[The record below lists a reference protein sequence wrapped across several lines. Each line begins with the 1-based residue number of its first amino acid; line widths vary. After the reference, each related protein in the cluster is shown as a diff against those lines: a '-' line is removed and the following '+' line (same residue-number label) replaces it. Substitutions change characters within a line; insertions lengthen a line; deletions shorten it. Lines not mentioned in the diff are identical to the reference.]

1 MLFVRQL
8 FEHEVP
14 WEGLVLHNMH
24 PSCEGL
30 VPLHVDPVST
40 QPKLPGICHLKE
52 VHDDGGRDLRPVR
65 VLPRDPLC
73 LAERYTP
80 PPPSAQLCCCAQGL
94 GLASLPWSL
103 PCSLFYFCFWKPSFQ
118 IYELLIWNFVR
129 TNSKLWGCRWRRRW
143 RSCSCCIIMM
153 L

>member
-1 MLFVRQL
+1 MLFVRLL
-8 FEHEVP
+8 FKHEVP
-14 WEGLVLHNMH
+14 WEGLVLHNMY

-80 PPPSAQLCCCAQGL
+80 PALCTTLLLCSGIGIGVPAMVP
-94 GLASLPWSL
+94 AMFSL
-103 PCSLFYFCFWKPSFQ
+103 
-118 IYELLIWNFVR
+118 LLLLLKTEFPN
-129 TNSKLWGCRWRRRW
+129 L
-143 RSCSCCIIMM
+143 
-153 L
+153 